1 VLVRTPG
8 AKPAATS
15 APGLRRPVC
24 TGRQVAENPAEYQI
38 MTGMRVRIM
47 PVRGCSHADAAT
59 KGMHPPLR
67 QAQSEAMHAWSTT
80 HARTLTGGRCPAL
93 FARRRQMQRQRTCN

>member
-1 VLVRTPG
+1 M
-8 AKPAATS
+8 S
-15 APGLRRPVC
+15 
-24 TGRQVAENPAEYQI
+24 
-38 MTGMRVRIM
+38 GMRVRIM

-93 FARRRQMQRQRTCN
+93 FARRRLATDNARATDDRRHFARNIHTLGAFDVIGACC

>member
-1 VLVRTPG
+1 M
-8 AKPAATS
+8 S
-15 APGLRRPVC
+15 
-24 TGRQVAENPAEYQI
+24 
-38 MTGMRVRIM
+38 GMRVRIM

-93 FARRRQMQRQRTCN
+93 LRCLLGADLQRTAYVQLTTDVILHATYIPSEHSTL